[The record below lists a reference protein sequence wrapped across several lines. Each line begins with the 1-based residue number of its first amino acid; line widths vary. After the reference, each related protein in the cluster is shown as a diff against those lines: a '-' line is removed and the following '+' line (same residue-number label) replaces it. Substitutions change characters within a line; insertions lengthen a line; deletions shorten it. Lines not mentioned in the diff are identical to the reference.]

1 MKKINKILIAN
12 RGEIACRIIY
22 ACKELG
28 IKTVAVY
35 SEVDR
40 KSLHVELA
48 DESVFIGNSP
58 AKDSYL
64 VIDKI
69 IKVAK
74 ETNSDAIHPGY
85 GFLSENPEFNIEV
98 RKSGLIF
105 IGPEVEPMRILGSK
119 VESRKLMI
127 ASDVPVV
134 PGMKTSSKDLDEF
147 VETASRIG
155 YPVLIKAS
163 AGGGGKGMRVVH
175 SAEDIKTS
183 AEAAM
188 RESLSA
194 FGSDEIFLE
203 KYIENPRH
211 IEIQV
216 AADHYGNAIHLFERE
231 CSIQRRHQKIIEES
245 PSTALSDETRKQ
257 MCETAVRAIKAANY
271 DSVATVEFLLAQ
283 NGEFYFLEVNTR
295 IQVEHPITEMVTGID
310 LMKLQIGIAEGKK
323 LPYNQSEIT
332 QKGHSIE
339 CRIYAEDG
347 DNNFMPSSGKILKY
361 IEPKGKGIRYDT
373 GVKEGSEVT
382 VFYDPILAKLITYG
396 ENREEARIKMINSLK
411 ENVIL
416 GVKTSTAFMLKVLE
430 NEDFIAG
437 ITYTNFIESHSK
449 MLDNK
454 NEFLNNALALSAFA
468 IDNNKT
474 NKVSNHNYLK
484 DNNPWQSI
492 GKWEIGGTI

>member
-1 MKKINKILIAN
+1 MAKIKKILIAN
-12 RGEIACRIIY
+12 RGEIACRIIN

-28 IKTVAVY
+28 IKTVAVF
-35 SEVDR
+35 SEVD
-40 KSLHVELA
+40 KNALHVELA
-48 DESVFIGNSP
+48 DESVFIGNAP
-58 AKDSYL
+58 AKESYL
-64 VIDKI
+64 AFEKI
-69 IKVAK
+69 IGAAK

-85 GFLSENPEFNIEV
+85 GFLSENPEFNLAV
-98 RKSGLIF
+98 REAGLIF
-105 IGPEVEPMRILGSK
+105 IGPKVEAMKILGSK

-134 PGMKTSSKDLDEF
+134 PGMKSSSKDIQEF
-147 VETASRIG
+147 IDTAERIG

-163 AGGGGKGMRVVH
+163 AGGGGKGMRVVQN
-175 SAEDIKTS
+175 SIDLKAS
-183 AEAAM
+183 AEASM

-216 AADHYGNAIHLFERE
+216 AADQFGNAIHLYERE

-245 PSTALSDETRKQ
+245 PSTALTNETRLK
-257 MCETAVRAIKAANY
+257 MGETAVKAIKATNY

-310 LMKLQIGIAEGKK
+310 LVKLQIGIAEGKI
-323 LPYNQSEIT
+323 LPYSQSDIS
-332 QKGHSIE
+332 QKGHSFE

-382 VFYDPILAKLITYG
+382 VYYDPILAKLISYG
-396 ENREEARIKMINSLK
+396 ENREEARIKMINALR

-416 GVKTSTAFMLKVLE
+416 GVKTSTAFMLKVLH
-430 NEDFIAG
+430 NQDFING
-437 ITYTNFIESHSK
+437 ITYTNFIETHSVE
-449 MLDNK
+449 LNIE
-454 NEFLNNALALSAFA
+454 NPFLNEALSLSAFA
-468 IDNNKT
+468 FEQNKPKVINQVNFSINN
-474 NKVSNHNYLK
+474 
-484 DNNPWQSI
+484 DPWQTI
-492 GKWEIGGTI
+492 GKWEIGSK